1 MLQLIPDGVNFLAAE
16 GWANALSLFLI
27 VVTFDIPRYF
37 MGFLAVAV
45 LSVWKVSKPPANG
58 NAGFVSVV
66 IPGHNEEDRIVR
78 CVLSLWEQSRPPDEI
93 IVVSDG
99 STDRMPDRLRDL
111 QERGL
116 IQAAHCPQL
125 RGGRS
130 AAVNLAI
137 GQAAGNIIA
146 VVDADCSLDRHA
158 LKNIIAPFA
167 DPRVDAVRRQ
177 HYSAQSKGEPCRN
190 VPGHRVSDQH
200 LAR

>member
-78 CVLSLWEQSRPPDEI
+78 CVLSLWEQSGRRMRLLW
-93 IVVSDG
+93 SA
-99 STDRMPDRLRDL
+99 TDRRIACRTDCATCKS
-111 QERGL
+111 
-116 IQAAHCPQL
+116 AASSKPLTARSCGEEVRRREIL
-125 RGGRS
+125 RS
-130 AAVNLAI
+130 A
-137 GQAAGNIIA
+137 
-146 VVDADCSLDRHA
+146 
-158 LKNIIAPFA
+158 K
-167 DPRVDAVRRQ
+167 RR
-177 HYSAQSKGEPCRN
+177 ET
-190 VPGHRVSDQH
+190 
-200 LAR
+200 